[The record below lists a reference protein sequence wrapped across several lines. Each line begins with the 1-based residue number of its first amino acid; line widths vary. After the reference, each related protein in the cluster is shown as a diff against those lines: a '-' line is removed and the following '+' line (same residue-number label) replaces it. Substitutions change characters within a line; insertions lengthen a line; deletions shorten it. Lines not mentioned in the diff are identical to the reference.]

1 MQFGYDPLILRDH
14 KRRLTIRN
22 LHFNHLIKH
31 GINLNYVINNF
42 QSTMQENLKKEKE
55 KILTRRLNNFQMD
68 GSKKKDE
75 DRLLRYLQLT
85 FFKN

>member
-55 KILTRRLNNFQMD
+55 KILTRKLNNFQLQQD
-68 GSKKKDE
+68 FKKKHDNN
-75 DRLLRYLQLT
+75 LLR
-85 FFKN
+85 

>member
-31 GINLNYVINNF
+31 GINLNSVINNF
-42 QSTMQENLKKEKE
+42 QNSMQESLKNE
-55 KILTRRLNNFQMD
+55 KILTRKLNNFQVKD
-68 GSKKKDE
+68 KKKE
-75 DRLLRYLQLT
+75 KGGGSNQLIR
-85 FFKN
+85 